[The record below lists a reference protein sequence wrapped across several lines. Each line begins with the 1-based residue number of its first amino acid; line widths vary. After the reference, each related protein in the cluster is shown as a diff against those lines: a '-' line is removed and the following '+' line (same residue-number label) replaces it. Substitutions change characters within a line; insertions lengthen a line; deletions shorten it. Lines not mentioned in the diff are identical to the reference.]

1 MVAATLGLRL
11 VSDLSFEEPVSM
23 PLADLRAKVLDLNL
37 EICFGV
43 LQTEFLI
50 GVSSVSVSVT
60 VTVTSREA
68 SLSLYTGSSRGSAAL
83 IRGLKA
89 PGLYSERISAS
100 TLSGRGSR
108 STRGSKDKAKL
119 FEKRGLISSSNM
131 LSNRDRVGQEE
142 KSSLAICV
150 SHSALPPESRSQALS
165 GRSEILGRRTDY
177 VKEYRPKCKG
187 RDCDSAMGI
196 YRSIRRF

>member
-11 VSDLSFEEPVSM
+11 VSDLSFEEPVLM

-177 VKEYRPKCKG
+177 VKEYRLKCKG